1 MNLQDKTILIT
12 GATGGIGCAFS
23 QRLAEQGARLI
34 LVGRNSAK
42 LAQESSLISATLS
55 LPVNRQPVPVA
66 ADIATDEGL
75 ETVVQACSE
84 QGVDV
89 LINNA
94 GSQLFGFY
102 EEQSPAAIA
111 HLVQLNL
118 VAPMLLTS
126 LLLPLLHS
134 RPEAAIVNIGS
145 TFGSIGHPAFVAYSA
160 SKFGLRGFSEALRRE
175 LSGSTVKVHYLAPRA
190 TRTALND
197 DQVVAMNEALGNA
210 MDDPLLVADELVRL
224 LGGKRGGNR
233 FLGCPEKLF
242 VRINSLLPGLV
253 DRALAKQL
261 GTIRHFAGSDSR
273 DSNSVH
279 NCITNPHTAHK
290 P

>member
-1 MNLQDKTILIT
+1 MHLNHKTILLT
-12 GATGGIGCAFS
+12 GASGGIGFACAD
-23 QRLAEQGARLI
+23 RLAAQGARLI
-34 LVGRNSAK
+34 LVGRNGAK
-42 LAQESSLISATLS
+42 LAQQSSQLSAKLS
-55 LPVNRQPVPVA
+55 LPASRQPVTVA

-75 ETVVQACSE
+75 ETVLQACTQ

-89 LINNA
+89 LVNNA

-102 EEQSPAAIA
+102 GDQSPAAIA

-118 VAPMLLTS
+118 IAPMLLTR
-126 LLLPLLHS
+126 LLLPQLES
-134 RPEAAIVNIGS
+134 RPEAAIVNVGS
-145 TFGSIGHPAFVAYSA
+145 TFGSIGHPAFAAYSA

-175 LSGSTVKVHYLAPRA
+175 LNGGPVQVHYLAPRA

-197 DQVVAMNEALGNA
+197 DQVVAMNESLGNP
-210 MDDPLLVADELVRL
+210 MDDPLWVADELVRL
-224 LGGKRGGNR
+224 LGEKHGKNR
-233 FLGCPEKLF
+233 FLGWPENLF

-261 GTIRHFAGSDSR
+261 GTIRHHANR
-273 DSNSVH
+273 
-279 NCITNPHTAHK
+279 HTDTINRRT